1 MLDIAIVIYR
11 HNKVQGFKIVNVMER
26 SKISEVSVELTTTI
40 ELDIM
45 SVILQ
50 LELMDVHWTSMY
62 VWYSMVAQL
71 NMYLIIA
78 IKLLDCFH
86 SLILI

>member
-1 MLDIAIVIYR
+1 MMDTAIAIYG

-45 SVILQ
+45 SIILQ

-62 VWYSMVAQL
+62 GSAWL
-71 NMYLIIA
+71 HN
-78 IKLLDCFH
+78 
-86 SLILI
+86 

>member
-26 SKISEVSVELTTTI
+26 SKIYEVSVELTTTI

-62 VWYSMVAQL
+62 GTAWL
-71 NMYLIIA
+71 HN
-78 IKLLDCFH
+78 
-86 SLILI
+86 

>member
-11 HNKVQGFKIVNVMER
+11 HNKAQGFKIVNVMER
-26 SKISEVSVELTTTI
+26 PKISEASVESTMTI
-40 ELDIM
+40 ELDIV

-62 VWYSMVAQL
+62 GSAWL
-71 NMYLIIA
+71 HN
-78 IKLLDCFH
+78 
-86 SLILI
+86 

>member
-1 MLDIAIVIYR
+1 MLDIAIVIHR

-26 SKISEVSVELTTTI
+26 SKISVVSVELTTTI

-62 VWYSMVAQL
+62 GTAWL
-71 NMYLIIA
+71 HN
-78 IKLLDCFH
+78 
-86 SLILI
+86 